1 MGKKDKT
8 GILDEYQKLK
18 DEIIFDKVKE

>member
-8 GILDEYQKLK
+8 GILDEYLKLK
-18 DEIIFDKVKE
+18 NEIIFDKE